1 MHRATAVRIL
11 LITLGV
17 ASCTHERTGPVVLVP
32 AALTVSAGNAQ
43 TGAAGSVLAQPLVA
57 LVTAA
62 NGEPVGGVRVAW
74 HVRAGGGFV
83 SIPTSATDDQGLAS
97 VLLTVGT
104 AAGSNAD
111 SVEASVSQIVGAPLL
126 FIASTVAGPAA
137 QLAFTRAPSPTA
149 AGTPIS
155 PAVQVSVEDA
165 FGNLVATS
173 GTGIDVALGANPG
186 GGRLSGQTHNATV
199 DGVATFPD
207 LSLDKPSSGYT
218 LVAST
223 ANLPAAT
230 SVPFLIAPA
239 GGTAARIVIMTG
251 NQQTAPAGTALPIA
265 YCIRVTDAY
274 GIRIAGATVTWTIGA
289 GGGSVST
296 GQGVTDSGGLAST
309 QRTLGAH
316 AGAQTVVATVQGL
329 ADSAATFVASAMPNG
344 TISGTI
350 TLGSGF
356 LAPPASLRTSWSP
369 PRSTSAAAPQYTPD
383 ELIVTYRSNVLAAPP
398 VGSPGLTAPATVAAL
413 GASIRARLAA
423 GAWASRTEVRGVS
436 AALLSARL
444 RVVDTTELDQIASA
458 LRQDPAV
465 LSVERNG
472 IVHLDAHHA
481 ELVAPSPDRA
491 RPERSEG
498 ERGTGGEVL
507 AGATTPVAPSEP
519 LYSWQAWDFGMIDL
533 PRAWQITTGSAS
545 VLVAVVDNGI
555 RYDHPA
561 VAANLTHDGYD
572 FVSDVK
578 VNVCGGGTTSNAGD
592 GDGYD
597 ADPTMPADYN
607 YDEKND
613 CVKGLT
619 TSGNHGL
626 HVAGTIGAVGND
638 GVGTSGINWSVRIRP
653 VRVIGVGGSGS
664 FYDIAQGILYAAG
677 LPADDGKGGTV
688 QAPSAARVIN
698 VSLGGPSGS
707 SALHNAVIAAT
718 NAGSLVIA
726 AAGNDGSTSALYPAA
741 YSEALAVSAVG
752 PDGQLASYSTH
763 GSAID
768 IAAPGG
774 DITNGGGTYGVMST
788 VWNFVASA
796 PSYDSW
802 DGTSMATP
810 HVSGV
815 AALLLA
821 QTPSLTAAQLRS
833 RLTTWAVDA
842 GPAGPDNLYG
852 AGIVN
857 ARNSLTQSFAPP
869 AQLFALLYDASTG
882 RLVAQLPTANGA
894 YSFTGLDDGSYLVYG
909 GADENGDGLI
919 AVAGRA
925 WGTLGGSATPSTV
938 TVDGAGTY
946 GASFTIAQPVELEP
960 NNTIA
965 QANPLAMP
973 GTVNGTLSTAT
984 DVDMVRVLIAQP
996 GTYTF
1001 ETAAQNGACGF
1012 ALEANTELA
1021 LENASGAMIASN
1033 DDIDAGVLSYCSRI
1047 TATLTPGIY
1056 YVAVTGWTAGRY
1068 RLTARIGP

>member
-1 MHRATAVRIL
+1 M
-11 LITLGV
+11 
-17 ASCTHERTGPVVLVP
+17 VLVP
-32 AALTVSAGNAQ
+32 SSLTVSAGNAQ
-43 TGAAGSVLAQPLVA
+43 TGAAGSQLAQPLVA
-57 LVTAA
+57 FVTTAD
-62 NGEPVGGVRVAW
+62 GEPVGGVPVAW
-74 HVRAGGGFV
+74 HVRAGGGFL
-83 SIPTSATDDQGLAS
+83 STPSSSTDDQGHAAV
-97 VLLTVGT
+97 VLTLGT
-104 AAGSNAD
+104 RAGTNAD
-111 SVEASVSQIVGAPLL
+111 TVETSVAELRGAPLL
-126 FIASTVAGPAA
+126 FTASTVAGPAT
-137 QLAFTRAPSPTA
+137 QLVFSRAPSPAA
-149 AGTPIS
+149 AGAPIA

-165 FGNLVATS
+165 FGNVVAIS
-173 GTGIDVALGANPG
+173 GVGIDLALGANPG
-186 GGRLSGQTHNATV
+186 GASLSGQTHSTTLN
-199 DGVATFPD
+199 GVASFTD
-207 LSLDKPSSGYT
+207 LTLDKPSAGYT
-218 LVAST
+218 LVAS
-223 ANLPAAT
+223 AGNLPATT
-230 SVPFLIAPA
+230 SVPFQVAPA
-239 GGTAARIVIMTG
+239 VGAAARIVITTG

-265 YCIRVTDAY
+265 YGVRVTDAY
-274 GIRIAGATVTWTIGA
+274 GNRIIGAAVTWTIA
-289 GGGSVST
+289 SGGGLLST
-296 GQGVTDSGGLAST
+296 GQGVTDSGGLATT
-309 QRTLGAH
+309 QRTLGGH

-329 ADSAATFVASAMPNG
+329 ADSAATFVSSATPNG

-356 LAPPASLRTSWSP
+356 LSPPAALRSAWSP
-369 PRSTSAAAPQYTPD
+369 PTATPAPAPEYTPD
-383 ELIVTYRSNVLAAPP
+383 ELIVTYRSDVLAAPA
-398 VGSPGLTAPATVAAL
+398 VGSPALAAPATVAAL
-413 GASIRARLAA
+413 GASIRARLGA
-423 GAWASRTEVRGVS
+423 GAWAPRTEIRGIS

-444 RVVDTTELDQIASA
+444 RVVDTTELDQIAA
-458 LRQDPAV
+458 TLRQDPAV

-481 ELVAPSPDRA
+481 SLLEAA
-491 RPERSEG
+491 
-498 ERGTGGEVL
+498 
-507 AGATTPVAPSEP
+507 ATAAAATPVVPSDQ
-519 LYSWQAWDFGMIDL
+519 LYAWQAWDYGMIDL

-578 VNVCGGGTTSNAGD
+578 VNVCGGGTISNAGD

-597 ADPTMPADYN
+597 PDPTMPADYN
-607 YDEKND
+607 YDDKNN

-619 TSGNHGL
+619 SSGNHGL

-688 QAPSAARVIN
+688 KAPSAARVIN

-726 AAGNDGSTSALYPAA
+726 AAGNDGSTTALYPAA
-741 YSEALAVSAVG
+741 YPEALAVSAVG

-774 DITNGGGTYGVMST
+774 DIADGGGTYGVMSS
-788 VWNFVASA
+788 VWNFVTNTPA
-796 PSYDSW
+796 YDSW

-821 QTPSLTAAQLRS
+821 QNPSLTGAQLRS

-869 AQLFALLYDASTG
+869 QQLYALLYDATTG
-882 RLVAQLPTANGA
+882 RLVAQLPTANGT

-909 GADENGDGLI
+909 GADENGDGQV

-925 WGTLGGSATPSTV
+925 WGSLGGTATPTPV
-938 TVDGAGTY
+938 TVNGAGTY
-946 GASFTIAQPVELEP
+946 GASFAVAQPTELEP

-973 GTVNGTLSTAT
+973 GTLNGTLSTAS
-984 DVDMVRVLIAQP
+984 DVDVFRVPIAQS

-1001 ETAAQNGACGF
+1001 ETSAQNGACGF

-1021 LENASGAMIASN
+1021 LENAGGAVIASN
-1033 DDIDAGVLSYCSRI
+1033 DDINAAALNYCSRI
-1047 TATLTPGIY
+1047 TATLTPAVY

-1068 RLTARIGP
+1068 RLTARVGG